1 MQTYLKTKPVWIQI
15 LLFLGMAFGILM
27 ALFLIG
33 SLVLTQITGISLFQM
48 GDVSQ
53 WDASNPKTFVAIR
66 GMLLLQFLGLFLIP
80 SLLFAYFS
88 DPQPAQYIGLK
99 APYKNGYWILGI
111 AIMLAAIPF
120 VEFTGMINKNIHF
133 GKGVQAWAQS
143 MEDEATKTIQFMLSD
158 HSVSNLLF
166 NIIFIAAFAGI
177 GEELFFRGVLQRLL
191 IKSTRSPWTGIILA
205 AFFFSFFHFQFFGFI
220 PRLLLGILLGAIYW
234 YSGSIWPAIIAHFM
248 YDAFIIILAYFN
260 PQMIQNPDASIVDK
274 TYLGIGAL
282 VSLALV
288 GGILWWM
295 KKNSKASYAAVY
307 AGDDED
313 NPSENN
319 FTF

>member
-1 MQTYLKTKPVWIQI
+1 
-15 LLFLGMAFGILM
+15 M

-33 SLVLTQITGISLFQM
+33 SLILTQITGISLFQM

-99 APYKNGYWILGI
+99 APYKSGYWILGI
-111 AIMLAAIPF
+111 AVMLIAIPF
-120 VEFTGMINKNIHF
+120 VEFTGMINKSIHF
-133 GKGVQAWAQS
+133 GKGIQGWAQS
-143 MEDEATKTIQFMLSD
+143 MEDEANKTIQFMLSD
-158 HSVSNLLF
+158 RSVSNLLF
-166 NIIFIAAFAGI
+166 NIVFIAAFAGI

-234 YSGSIWPAIIAHFM
+234 YSGSIWPAILAHFV
-248 YDAFIIILAYFN
+248 YDAFIIILVYFN

-288 GGILWWM
+288 GGIIWWM
-295 KKNSKASYAAVY
+295 KKNSEASYTAVY

-313 NPSENN
+313 TPSENN